1 MTLKI
6 ENELIELKYSFR
18 SAIYFEQ
25 ITGHNIDFTNF
36 TGNDLITLFY
46 SVFIASLQKEKKPII
61 DMITFLDIVDENGGD
76 KCIMEFSNWY
86 IDIMNKQY
94 EVLNST
100 EKEEQKETE
109 IKNGKI
115 VSGKKK

>member
-46 SVFIASLQKEKKPII
+46 SVFIDHYRKKRSQLLI
-61 DMITFLDIVDENGGD
+61 
-76 KCIMEFSNWY
+76 
-86 IDIMNKQY
+86 
-94 EVLNST
+94 
-100 EKEEQKETE
+100 
-109 IKNGKI
+109 
-115 VSGKKK
+115 